1 MTRYKDQCL
10 EVQQKFDEYLQ
21 DMTNDQAIAKIND
34 EYGSSHAFA
43 CATQVQEFVANDNV
57 TQLDSIER
65 VKFERVKY
73 PHKKKVRSS

>member
-43 CATQVQEFVANDNV
+43 CATQVQEFVAQDNV
-57 TQLDSIER
+57 YHIVSSED
-65 VKFERVKY
+65 VKY
-73 PHKKKVRSS
+73 PNKKKVRSS

>member
-1 MTRYKDQCL
+1 MSRYKDQCL

-43 CATQVQEFVANDNV
+43 CATQIREFVTNDNV
-57 TQLDSIER
+57 TQLDTSS
-65 VKFERVKY
+65 RVKY
-73 PHKKKVRSS
+73 THKKKVRSS

>member
-1 MTRYKDQCL
+1 MSRYKDQCL

-43 CATQVQEFVANDNV
+43 CATQEREFVANDNV
-57 TQLDSIER
+57 THLDTS
-65 VKFERVKY
+65 ERVKY
-73 PHKKKVRSS
+73 THKKKVRSS

>member
-1 MTRYKDQCL
+1 MSRYKDQCL

-43 CATQVQEFVANDNV
+43 CATQVQEFVAQDNV
-57 TQLDSIER
+57 YHIVSSED
-65 VKFERVKY
+65 VNY
-73 PHKKKVRSS
+73 PNKKKVRSS

>member
-43 CATQVQEFVANDNV
+43 CATQVQEFVAQDNV
-57 TQLDSIER
+57 YHIVSSED
-65 VKFERVKY
+65 VNY
-73 PHKKKVRSS
+73 PNKKKVRSS